1 MLTPFRFQANV
12 LVSDGGEPLLCDFG
26 LAVIVGDL
34 AQLPISSVLQD
45 AGNPR
50 WMAPELLEKG
60 DDNTPIDGKKCDVW
74 ALGMVVFV
82 CLFQLLLERLPDKTF
97 TRSY

>member
-1 MLTPFRFQANV
+1 ML
-12 LVSDGGEPLLCDFG
+12 SDFG

-50 WMAPELLEKG
+50 WMAPELFFS
-60 DDNTPIDGKKCDVW
+60 DSHPNAASDVW
-74 ALGMVVFV
+74 ALGMV
-82 CLFQLLLERLPDKTF
+82 LLEVRLGLQYSWLSLSVLYF
-97 TRSY
+97 